1 MANFLIFLGAFKKVF
16 ILEKF
21 KLNKNL
27 ELDLLKQNG
36 FINYFPIFRLT
47 MNNLGEPVTEAEVR
61 SMILE
66 ADLDGDGKINFS
78 EFKMLMA
85 ATKLNGV

>member
-1 MANFLIFLGAFKKVF
+1 MVLTTFDQDL

-21 KLNKNL
+21 EQTNNVYTPI
-27 ELDLLKQNG
+27 LKWKFPRRYQ
-36 FINYFPIFRLT
+36 NYFPLIFRLT

>member
-1 MANFLIFLGAFKKVF
+1 
-16 ILEKF
+16 
-21 KLNKNL
+21 
-27 ELDLLKQNG
+27 
-36 FINYFPIFRLT
+36 

-85 ATKLNGV
+85 TKLNEI

>member
-1 MANFLIFLGAFKKVF
+1 
-16 ILEKF
+16 
-21 KLNKNL
+21 
-27 ELDLLKQNG
+27 
-36 FINYFPIFRLT
+36 

-85 ATKLNGV
+85 STKFNGV

>member
-1 MANFLIFLGAFKKVF
+1 MEQLTKSQISFRTLISRIRRDEGQSKSVIGAA
-16 ILEKF
+16 
-21 KLNKNL
+21 
-27 ELDLLKQNG
+27 
-36 FINYFPIFRLT
+36 IFRLT
-47 MNNLGEPVTEAEVR
+47 MNNLGEPVTEAEVH

-85 ATKLNGV
+85 TKLNDV

>member
-1 MANFLIFLGAFKKVF
+1 MINTRARA
-16 ILEKF
+16 
-21 KLNKNL
+21 LNKL
-27 ELDLLKQNG
+27 VQTDGDSQSSSRSSSLSLKSL
-36 FINYFPIFRLT
+36 RLT
-47 MNNLGEPVTEAEVR
+47 MNNLGEPVTEAEVH

-85 ATKLNGV
+85 TKLNDV

>member
-1 MANFLIFLGAFKKVF
+1 MSRSGGMRLAIKVS
-16 ILEKF
+16 
-21 KLNKNL
+21 NW
-27 ELDLLKQNG
+27 
-36 FINYFPIFRLT
+36 PIFRLT

-85 ATKLNGV
+85 TKLNEI